1 MPRKPSLVKLTVL
14 VPAETKRALQRLART
29 KAWSVGTYVRYA
41 LFEHLHLEG
50 AATRAKETPREERQ
64 AP

>member
-14 VPAETKRALQRLART
+14 VPAETKRALQRLARM
-29 KAWSVGTYVRYA
+29 KAWSVGTYVRHALYA
-41 LFEHLHLEG
+41 HLES
-50 AATRAKETPREERQ
+50 AASRAKETPREERQ